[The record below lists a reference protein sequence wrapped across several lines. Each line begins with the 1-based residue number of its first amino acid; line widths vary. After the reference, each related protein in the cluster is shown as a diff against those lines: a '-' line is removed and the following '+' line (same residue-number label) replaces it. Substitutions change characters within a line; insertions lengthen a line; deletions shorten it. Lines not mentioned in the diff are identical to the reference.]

1 MAFDDPDTLQILLN
15 DFLPHDFDVLLDL
28 ATGAFPQA
36 VGGMFLHQHADL
48 FGNIGPGCQLGDPL
62 TDEFPFAQ
70 VALPLAGQQLL

>member
-1 MAFDDPDTLQILLN
+1 
-15 DFLPHDFDVLLDL
+15 
-28 ATGAFPQA
+28 
-36 VGGMFLHQHADL
+36 MFLHQHADL